1 MGNKQMPDI
10 RFAGF
15 TDAWEQRKLDSISDR
30 VKSYS
35 LSRDVETIEDTGY
48 KYIHYGDIH
57 TKVAV
62 VIDEFSNLPNIKA
75 RNYDLLEKGD
85 LVVADAS
92 EDYQGIATPAVI
104 TVDTPYKLVA
114 GLHTIAL
121 RPKQVDSLF
130 LYYMFNS
137 PTFRRYGYKTGTGMK
152 VFGISVSN
160 LLKFEGMFPLL
171 EEQTKI
177 AIILKQL
184 DDTIALHQRKLELLK
199 DTKKSLLQKMFPKDG
214 VNVPEIR
221 FPGFT
226 DAWEQRRFEKVFDI
240 HTDFVSNGSFQA
252 LKDNVKLYH
261 TENYAYMIRLQDASN
276 NWKGPWLYTDK
287 KGFKFLDKSTVYEN
301 DILMSDRGTI
311 GKFFLVPKLGKP
323 MTLSSNAVLLRSS
336 KNDNYFIYYLLNSKE
351 VGNQIKM
358 RTTPGVQ
365 PMISK
370 TEFKQITAKF
380 PRLNEQI
387 KIGSFFKQLDDTI
400 TLHQRELEALKETK
414 KAFLQKMFV

>member
-1 MGNKQMPDI
+1 MNSKITP
-10 RFAGF
+10 
-15 TDAWEQRKLDSISDR
+15 
-30 VKSYS
+30 
-35 LSRDVETIEDTGY
+35 
-48 KYIHYGDIH
+48 
-57 TKVAV
+57 V
-62 VIDEFSNLPNIKA
+62 V
-75 RNYDLLEKGD
+75 
-85 LVVADAS
+85 
-92 EDYQGIATPAVI
+92 
-104 TVDTPYKLVA
+104 
-114 GLHTIAL
+114 
-121 RPKQVDSLF
+121 
-130 LYYMFNS
+130 
-137 PTFRRYGYKTGTGMK
+137 
-152 VFGISVSN
+152 
-160 LLKFEGMFPLL
+160 
-171 EEQTKI
+171 
-177 AIILKQL
+177 
-184 DDTIALHQRKLELLK
+184 
-199 DTKKSLLQKMFPKDG
+199 
-214 VNVPEIR
+214 R

-226 DAWEQRRFEKVFDI
+226 DTWEQRKFEKVFDV

-287 KGFKFLDKSTVYEN
+287 KGFEFLDKSTVYEN

-336 KNDNYFIYYLLNSKE
+336 KNDNYFIYYLLNTKE

-387 KIGSFFKQLDDTI
+387 IIGSFFKQLDNTITLHQRKLELLKDTKKGLLQKIFPKDGANVPEIRFEGFTDAWEQRKVSEFAEETYGGGTPKTSVDEYWDGNLSWIQSSDLSEHKVSDIQAKKKITEQGLKNSAAKLVPANSIAIVTRVGVGKLALMPFEYATSQDFLSLSKLKVDEWFAVYSLYKKLQSGLHAVQGTSIKGITKEELLSKEIMVPVDIDEQSKIGSFFKQIDDTI
-400 TLHQRELEALKETK
+400 TLHQRELDLLKETK
-414 KAFLQKMFV
+414 KAFLQKMLV